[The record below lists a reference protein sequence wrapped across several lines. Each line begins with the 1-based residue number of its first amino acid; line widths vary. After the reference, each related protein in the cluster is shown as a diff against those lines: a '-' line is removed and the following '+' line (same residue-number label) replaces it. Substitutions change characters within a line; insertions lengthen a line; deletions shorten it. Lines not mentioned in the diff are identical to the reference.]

1 MKPSGLP
8 KETIAQMTKEISI
21 NVANVFKKTA
31 LENKLTLAKLRNELH
46 SGDYDRVETAINQI
60 EAIFDKDI
68 KDADEVLDK
77 FKTKTEN
84 TSIDPKSD
92 K

>member
-8 KETIAQMTKEISI
+8 KETIAQMTKEICVNIS
-21 NVANVFKKTA
+21 NLVKKSA
-31 LENKLTLAKLRNELH
+31 LENKVLLHKLRNDLH
-46 SGDYDRVETAINQI
+46 SGDSVRVENAINQI

-77 FKTKTEN
+77 FKTKPDN
-84 TSIDPKSD
+84 TSIDSKSD